1 MNKPSSAKDLFEAL
15 DGRNVSLGLRTWRIE
30 ISGIFEQEGSSW
42 VQLTLRGAPS
52 HSVAVKLAPL
62 DTATEV
68 VGALALWLKD
78 PSKASSRVLHF
89 E

>member
-1 MNKPSSAKDLFEAL
+1 MNKPSSANDLFDAL
-15 DGRNVSLGLRTWRIE
+15 DGRHVSLGARTWRIE

-42 VQLTLRGAPS
+42 VQLTLKGAPP

-62 DTATEV
+62 DTAAEV
-68 VGALALWLKD
+68 VGALLLWLND
-78 PSKASSRVLHF
+78 PSKSSGRVLHF

>member
-1 MNKPSSAKDLFEAL
+1 MNKPASANDLFAAL
-15 DGRNVSLGLRTWRIE
+15 DGRHVSVGARSWRIE

-42 VQLTLRGAPS
+42 VQLTLKGDPP

-62 DTATEV
+62 DTAAEV
-68 VGALALWLKD
+68 VSALVSWLKD
-78 PSKASSRVLHF
+78 PSKSSGRVLHF